1 MLKVLR
7 DNLKYLSWILW
18 GVILVFIFFVFAEWG
33 GAGRRLQGGQQ
44 VAVSVGDDAITFPE
58 LDRTYRNLQETYR
71 GLYGGQIPSELEE
84 QLQLPLQ
91 AVQQLV
97 RQRLMVQEARAA
109 GLAVS
114 DEELAA
120 EVLELPIFQDGSGN
134 YIGEE
139 NYRNAVRS
147 LGFATPKHFEE
158 AFRQDLLVERL
169 NSMVRDTV
177 MVSDDEVESAY
188 RDEHETA
195 SLDYVLLPSDRF
207 AGRVEVDDAALE
219 EFFTA
224 QAEDFRQ
231 PERRVV
237 RYLFVDPA
245 AIRANLSVDAAEVEA
260 YFQQHADDYQRQE
273 RVRVRQILLRTDD
286 GRRTPEEARTI
297 LTGVQ
302 QRLASGEDFAEIAA
316 GVSEDPASRD
326 QGGDLGYI
334 ARGEILPEVE
344 NAAFATSAGEVV
356 GPIETSF
363 GLHLVQV
370 VDRQPGGLP
379 PFEEVE
385 EQVRSRM
392 LEERAAEAAADRA
405 QRLATEAADAT
416 DPATTWPALAEND
429 SGVSFFES
437 TPFARGEPVAGI
449 GPSQQ
454 FAAAAFSLE
463 PGATSGAVPISSPA
477 GQAWTILN
485 LMRVDEPRIPD
496 LSEIRD
502 QVRSRFVADR
512 ALALAI
518 DRLRE
523 ARTALAGDD
532 LATLAQDL
540 DVEVTS
546 TEPFSRLD
554 GIPAIAPGG
563 AEGAAGELIDAAL
576 QASVNEVIGPFE
588 TPRGAVL
595 ARVNERVEFDP
606 AAFAETQTEIER
618 RLRDEQA
625 SRLIESL
632 LRRRQQQA
640 RIEYSPDLTTQFES
654 LG

>member
-7 DNLKYLSWILW
+7 DNLKYLSWVLW

-44 VAVSVGDDAITFPE
+44 VAVSVGEDAITFPE

-71 GLYGGQIPSELEE
+71 GLYGGQIPTELEE

-120 EVLELPIFQDGSGN
+120 EVLELPIFQDKSGN
-134 YIGEE
+134 YIGKE

-158 AFRQDLLVERL
+158 AFRQDLLVEKL

-207 AGRVEVDDAALE
+207 AGQVEVDDAALE

-273 RVRVRQILLRTDD
+273 RVRARQILLRTDD

-297 LTGVQ
+297 LSGVQ

-316 GVSEDPASRD
+316 EVSEDPASRD

-405 QRLATEAADAT
+405 QRLAAETADAT
-416 DPATTWPALAEND
+416 DPATTWPALAAD
-429 SGVSFFES
+429 DPGVSFFES
-437 TPFARGEPVAGI
+437 TPLARGEPVAGI
-449 GPSQQ
+449 GPSPQ

-463 PGATSGAVPISSPA
+463 AGATSPAVPISSPT
-477 GQAWTILN
+477 GQAWAILN
-485 LMRVDEPRIPD
+485 LVRVDEPRIPE

-502 QVRSRFVADR
+502 QVQSRFVADR

-523 ARTALAGDD
+523 VRTALAGDD

-540 DVEVTS
+540 DVDVTS

-576 QASVNEVIGPFE
+576 QASVNEVIGPFG

-595 ARVNERVEFDP
+595 AHVNERVEFDP
-606 AAFAETQTEIER
+606 AAFAEAEAEIER